1 MTQISIL
8 LCAVYYHG
16 NGWCLFCFSCKRC
29 IPTEFWFS
37 ANIRELS
44 FHIIIQKNFHLQA
57 QKKSISCI
65 WSFPAIFL
73 LKKKMPQKLIPET
86 SLCLIYELNQECL
99 WLQSWDELAQGLM
112 FFSYIK
118 LFISILT
125 KRYLCRIM
133 CLETF
138 VSQKRSKEHEQKRK
152 RDKASYQRAGI

>member
-1 MTQISIL
+1 MAQISIL

-65 WSFPAIFL
+65 WSFPAIFPLEKKDVSKINFWNIL
-73 LKKKMPQKLIPET
+73 LPYLPDIFIDKL
-86 SLCLIYELNQECL
+86 
-99 WLQSWDELAQGLM
+99 LA
-112 FFSYIK
+112 K
-118 LFISILT
+118 LRCHGKTIIQYP
-125 KRYLCRIM
+125 RLCRLHYPVGSRFSVYQPAVLSPHSIRGERIPGTDHS
-133 CLETF
+133 LVF
-138 VSQKRSKEHEQKRK
+138 VDFPQ
-152 RDKASYQRAGI
+152 